1 MISKKYKIAWQE
13 TWTSFSQMMFI
24 LFGLLLLISIGNA
37 LMSQDDFSSFFS
49 GNFIIDAL
57 AGGVLGSFIG
67 GNPANSY
74 IIGGSLLNEGVAVA
88 AVVAFMI
95 TWVTVGFVNI
105 PLEST
110 YFGLKFAILRNFV
123 NFVLAIL
130 MGILM
135 GAIIYFIF

>member
-1 MISKKYKIAWQE
+1 MINKKYKIAWQE

-24 LFGLLLLISIGNA
+24 LFSLLLLISIGNA
-37 LMSQDDFSSFFS
+37 LMSQDDLSSFFS

-74 IIGGSLLNEGVAVA
+74 IIGGSLLNEGVEVA

-95 TWVTVGFVNI
+95 TWVTVGFLNI
-105 PLEST
+105 PLESK
-110 YFGLKFAILRNFV
+110 YFGLKFAILRNV
-123 NFVLAIL
+123 INFVLAIL

-135 GAIIYFIF
+135 GAIIYFLF

>member
-1 MISKKYKIAWQE
+1 MINKKYKIAWQE

-24 LFGLLLLISIGNA
+24 LIGLLLLISIGNS
-37 LMSQDDFSSFFS
+37 LMSQDDFSSLFS
-49 GNFIIDAL
+49 GNFIIDAF
-57 AGGVLGSFIG
+57 AGAILGSIIG

-95 TWVTVGFVNI
+95 TWVTVGFLNI

-110 YFGLKFAILRNFV
+110 YFGIKFAVLRNVV
-123 NFVLAIL
+123 NFSLAII
-130 MGILM
+130 MGIIM
-135 GAIIYFIF
+135 GLIIYFIF